1 MTAELLRDLIDIP
14 ERVHAGDFVLTL
26 NKGVTQEST
35 VRDYVATPQLARCFD
50 DALGLIQSAVEGR
63 ASRAAYLDGSFGSGK
78 SHFMAMLH
86 AILRGDPEARGK
98 TGLVDVVAKH
108 DKWLAGRKFLLVP
121 YHMIEATSLE
131 SAILGG
137 YVDHVR
143 KVMPG
148 APLPVVYRDEGLLAD
163 ARDLRVSLGDEKFIA
178 GLPGDP
184 DDEWGEAP
192 WSAAS
197 LDAALAAPPGEQRA
211 QAPGR

>member
-1 MTAELLRDLIDIP
+1 MSAELLRDLIDIP

-26 NKGVTQEST
+26 NKGVTQAST
-35 VRDYVATPQLARCFD
+35 ITDYVVTPQLARCFD
-50 DALGLIQSAVEGR
+50 EALGLVQSAVEGR

-78 SHFMAMLH
+78 SHFMAVLH
-86 AILRGDPEARGK
+86 AILSGNPEARGK
-98 TGLVDVVAKH
+98 AGLVDVVAKH
-108 DKWLAGRKFLLVP
+108 DHWLAGRTFLLVP

-131 SAILGG
+131 SAVLGG

-163 ARDLRVSLGDEKFIA
+163 ARDLRVLLGDEKFIA
-178 GLPGDP
+178 RLPGDQ

-197 LDAALAAPPGEQRA
+197 LAAPLAAPP
-211 QAPGR
+211 

>member
-26 NKGVTQEST
+26 SKGVTQEST
-35 VRDYVATPQLARCFD
+35 VRDYVATPQLSRCFD

-78 SHFMAMLH
+78 SHFMAILH

-143 KVMPG
+143 RLMPG

-163 ARDLRVSLGDEKFIA
+163 ARDLRVSLGDERFIA

-197 LDAALAAPPGEQRA
+197 LDAVRSARCLAR
-211 QAPGR
+211 